1 MGRWSRR
8 AGLPGKKWG
17 GRIPDATAPAGMA
30 VEFGGIDMKRVEQG
44 KIAEYWVISD
54 GAHLMAQLG
63 MV

>member
-1 MGRWSRR
+1 
-8 AGLPGKKWG
+8 
-17 GRIPDATAPAGMA
+17 MA

-44 KIAEYWVISD
+44 RIAEYWVSSD